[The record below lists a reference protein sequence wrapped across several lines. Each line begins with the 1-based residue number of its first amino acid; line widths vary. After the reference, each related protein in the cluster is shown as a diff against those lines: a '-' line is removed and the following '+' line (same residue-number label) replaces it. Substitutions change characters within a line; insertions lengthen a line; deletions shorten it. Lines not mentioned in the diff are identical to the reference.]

1 MSELAET
8 AGAKAPRRVRTV
20 LTFIAAAL
28 ALNAVAGERGLLDL
42 VRVRSQERRLATTIG
57 DLRTQNSA
65 LRTEVQRLKEDPS
78 MIEAIAR
85 RELGLLRKGEVLIVV
100 KN

>member
-1 MSELAET
+1 MSELAQT
-8 AGAKAPRRVRTV
+8 VGARAPRRVRTV
-20 LTFIAAAL
+20 LTFTAAAL
-28 ALNAVAGERGLLDL
+28 ALNAFAGERGLLDL
-42 VRVRSQERRLATTIG
+42 VRVRSQERRLTTAIG
-57 DLRTQNSA
+57 ELRTQNAA
-65 LRTEVQRLKEDPS
+65 LRTEVQRLKEDPA

>member
-1 MSELAET
+1 MSELAQPP
-8 AGAKAPRRVRTV
+8 GAKTPRRVRTV

-57 DLRTQNSA
+57 DWRTQNSA

>member
-1 MSELAET
+1 MSELAQT
-8 AGAKAPRRVRTV
+8 SSAKAPRRVRTV

-42 VRVRSQERRLATTIG
+42 VRIRDQERRLTTAIG
-57 DLRTQNSA
+57 TVRAENAA
-65 LRTEVQRLKEDPS
+65 LRSEVLRLKEDPA

>member
-1 MSELAET
+1 M
-8 AGAKAPRRVRTV
+8 
-20 LTFIAAAL
+20 TFIAAAL
-28 ALNAVAGERGLLDL
+28 ALNAFAGERGLLDL
-42 VRVRSQERRLATTIG
+42 VRVRSQERRLSSAIG
-57 DLRTQNSA
+57 ELRTQNSA